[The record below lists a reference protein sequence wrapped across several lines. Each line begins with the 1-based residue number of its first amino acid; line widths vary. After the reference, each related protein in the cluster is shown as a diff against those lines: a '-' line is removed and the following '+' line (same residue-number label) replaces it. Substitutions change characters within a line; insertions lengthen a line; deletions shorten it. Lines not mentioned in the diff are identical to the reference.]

1 MTEEQLMLL
10 EYTDLIASVEYVK
23 KQINIKY
30 GQLDTCPSELLEYHS
45 YLKNKLKGF
54 KLNYI
59 SDEHDEMMSKIVGSP
74 TFDVITKVKTIINL
88 NPCEV

>member
-1 MTEEQLMLL
+1 MTEEQLILL
-10 EYTDLIASVEYVK
+10 EYADLIASVEYVK
-23 KQINIKY
+23 KQIDKPINPMRE
-30 GQLDTCPSELLEYHS
+30 CPVELVEYYS

-59 SDEHDEMMSKIVGSP
+59 NDEHDEMMSKIIGSP